1 MRRRRRADRL
11 PDAPPRHQG
20 KKIFQ
25 ESNVSKKV
33 LVADDSPVDQANI
46 KNVLSDAGFMVV
58 LASNGAEAIAKAK
71 SEKPALIFLD
81 VVMPGMDGY
90 ETCRTLTQDPETK
103 DIPVIFVTS
112 KGQKADKVWGQM
124 QGAKGHVQKPFTADD
139 VIDQI
144 KALG

>member
-1 MRRRRRADRL
+1 
-11 PDAPPRHQG
+11 
-20 KKIFQ
+20 
-25 ESNVSKKV
+25 VSKKV